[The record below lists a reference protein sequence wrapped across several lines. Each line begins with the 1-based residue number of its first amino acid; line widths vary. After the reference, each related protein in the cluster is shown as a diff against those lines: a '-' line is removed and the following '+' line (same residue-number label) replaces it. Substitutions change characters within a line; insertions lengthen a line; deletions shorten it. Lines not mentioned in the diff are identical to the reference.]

1 MGSVVISPMLYTYY
15 CWLDSKFPGKKART
29 IGIKVANDILI
40 ANVAYY
46 STFYYGMSYLE
57 HKNHNRAKKDLQNV
71 FGLSYLAGMVYW
83 GPIMALN
90 FAYVHRKFRVV
101 FIALASFVETNGLC
115 LMRRRVS
122 D

>member
-46 STFYYGMSYLE
+46 STFHYGMSYLE